1 MLRMLKWISVKDSRG
16 VLNSVLSHTASQ
28 HTASSQ
34 TYGDPW
40 RGWGVGLGLKVGP
53 KHATQTLPG
62 LHPTPSVAVFKSE
75 QQPDMQLSWC
85 VLVQGFGVQQ

>member
-1 MLRMLKWISVKDSRG
+1 M
-16 VLNSVLSHTASQ
+16 
-28 HTASSQ
+28 
-34 TYGDPW
+34 
-40 RGWGVGLGLKVGP
+40 GLGLKVGP

-75 QQPDMQLSWC
+75 QQLDMQLSWC